1 MTDRSIKK
9 IIMAPRTTEQFGK
22 IRLEKM
28 ILIMETSLELFAEN
42 GYHATSISQ
51 IAKKAGISKG
61 LIYNYFDSKKEL
73 LDALITHGFDSIFQN
88 FDLKEDGILTKEEF
102 IHFIKQNFNL
112 LRDNLQHWKLFY
124 SLLLQPQ
131 VADSFAKDYEER
143 GAPMFQM
150 LFKFIESQGSKDPE
164 GDLMAISAMLE
175 GAFLYCVVAPDIFPM
190 EIMEDKIIN
199 ACFKIING

>member
-1 MTDRSIKK
+1 
-9 IIMAPRTTEQFGK
+9 MAPRTTEQFGK

-28 ILIMETSLELFAEN
+28 VLIMETSLELFAEN